1 MKKIRF
7 SWGEVQTAVLSCLE
21 QLKKENID
29 VEAVVSLGRGGSIP
43 AGYIAYQ
50 LKKKMEYINYSRKNG
65 FGGST
70 IDHFEKGTKFLLV
83 DDATET
89 GNSFEMVRNLFKDY
103 DFVTCVLFQSS
114 KASYEPDVVGIR
126 YPALTPQLPWE
137 NKN

>member
-7 SWGEVQTAVLSCLE
+7 SWMEVQEAMMNCLE
-21 QLKKENID
+21 QLKKENIE

-65 FGGST
+65 YMGST
-70 IDHFEKGTKFLLV
+70 IDGFLKGTKFLLV

-89 GNSFEMVRNLFKDY
+89 GNSFETVRDIFKDY
-103 DFVTCVLFQSS
+103 EFVTCVLFQSS
-114 KASYEPDVVGIR
+114 KANYKPDVIGVK
-126 YPALTPQLPWE
+126 YPPLTPQLPWE
-137 NKN
+137 NKC